1 MQSFALAV
9 AKLCDGGCKALR
21 WQMQSFA
28 WANAKLCVKVGL
40 NRHRNVCPILDKR
53 KGEKDSPYGV
63 LSPLEIST
71 EPSKVKGQRSKADA
85 LCHYVPHCPC
95 CLQVEASCHGI
106 YIKNLASE
114 IEIGMMTAFKG

>member
-1 MQSFALAV
+1 MK
-9 AKLCDGGCKALR
+9 AKLCVGRCKALR
-21 WQMQSFA
+21 RRMQSFA

-53 KGEKDSPYGV
+53 KGEKDSPYGA
-63 LSPLEIST
+63 LSPQEIST
-71 EPSKVKGQRSKADA
+71 EPSKVEGLRSKADA

-114 IEIGMMTAFKG
+114 IEIRMMTALKG

>member
-1 MQSFALAV
+1 MKAPFPTNICVGRCNALRWRMQSFASEMGKTGTEIV
-9 AKLCDGGCKALR
+9 
-21 WQMQSFA
+21 S
-28 WANAKLCVKVGL
+28 
-40 NRHRNVCPILDKR
+40 PILDKR
-53 KGEKDSPYGV
+53 KGEKDSPYGA
-63 LSPLEIST
+63 LSPQEIST
-71 EPSKVKGQRSKADA
+71 EPSKVEGQRSKADA